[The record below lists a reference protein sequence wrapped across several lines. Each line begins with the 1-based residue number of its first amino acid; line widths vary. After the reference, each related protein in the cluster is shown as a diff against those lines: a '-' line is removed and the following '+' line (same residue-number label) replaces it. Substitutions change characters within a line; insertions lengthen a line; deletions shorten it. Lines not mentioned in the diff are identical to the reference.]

1 MVRTLLVACLGWS
14 VTAWSVGQDLAQL
27 DPKHYRVE
35 FADDQVRV
43 WRVTLGPYEKG
54 AMHSQP
60 DGVLVFLTADLQG
73 KMPGAEAQW
82 EPAGPY
88 ELENLANTSFEAVLV
103 ELLKPPSSQ
112 PSPLT
117 LSYATGPFYYPISRP
132 AVTRLIDSERVSVS
146 RHRFPGAAR
155 GDNLHAHAT
164 DTVIVYLSGGE
175 MSGTTG
181 HGPGRARRGQVDVLR
196 ANTLH
201 QFANLGFDP
210 IEFVVIHPK

>member
-43 WRVTLGPYEKG
+43 WRVTLGPHEKG

-82 EPAGPY
+82 EPAGPLRTG
-88 ELENLANTSFEAVLV
+88 EPRKHLV
-103 ELLKPPSSQ
+103 
-112 PSPLT
+112 
-117 LSYATGPFYYPISRP
+117 
-132 AVTRLIDSERVSVS
+132 
-146 RHRFPGAAR
+146 
-155 GDNLHAHAT
+155 
-164 DTVIVYLSGGE
+164 
-175 MSGTTG
+175 
-181 HGPGRARRGQVDVLR
+181 
-196 ANTLH
+196 
-201 QFANLGFDP
+201 
-210 IEFVVIHPK
+210 